1 MKLLSTI
8 IQANT
13 ERLNNVGRTLS
24 VYLDIGLSQQDF
36 KSINDGLTLVH
47 RPRCWSNV
55 KPILMIQRL
64 VYAGISTRCEGLVL
78 K

>member
-13 ERLNNVGRTLS
+13 ERLTNVGRTLS

-47 RPRCWSNV
+47 YVGATLNQYWWFNV
-55 KPILMIQRL
+55 LCMLGYLL
-64 VYAGISTRCEGLVL
+64 VV
-78 K
+78 KV